1 MINNLVEP
9 HVVAAYDAMRPHF
22 PDFCGCEI
30 CREDALVY
38 TLNRIPARYVART
51 TGSVV
56 TEVNLEKEQSRAA
69 IEVAMMDALR
79 KVSLEPQCERRAQP
93 PMQT

>member
-1 MINNLVEP
+1 MIHNLVEQ

-22 PDFCGCEI
+22 PDFCGCET

-38 TLNRIPARYVART
+38 ALNRVPARYVASN

-56 TEVNLEKEQSRAA
+56 TEVTLEKEQSRAA
-69 IEVAMMDALR
+69 IEVTMMDGLR
-79 KVSLEPQCERRAQP
+79 RISLAPRCGSRGKSP
-93 PMQT
+93 YQT

>member
-1 MINNLVEP
+1 MIHNLVET

-22 PDFCGCEI
+22 PDFCGCQI

-38 TLNRIPARYVART
+38 TLNRVPARYVAST
-51 TGSVV
+51 TGSAV

-69 IEVAMMDALR
+69 IEVTMMDGLR
-79 KVSLEPQCERRAQP
+79 KISLAPRCASRANP
-93 PMQT
+93 TKPA

>member
-1 MINNLVEP
+1 MIHNMVEE

-22 PDFCGCEI
+22 PDFCGCKV

-38 TLNRIPARYVART
+38 TLNRIPARYVSST
-51 TGSVV
+51 TGSAV

-69 IEVAMMDALR
+69 IEVAMMDGLR
-79 KVSLEPQCERRAQP
+79 RVSMSPRCGTRGTMSKQP
-93 PMQT
+93 